1 MLVRSKEARLAVD
14 DLKQKQR
21 TMWGAGPFER
31 IEPNLG
37 EMHAT
42 VVERLGARPG
52 ERWLDIGCG
61 TGGAAFLAAEAG
73 ADVTGLDLS
82 PVLIETARERAAER
96 GLELRLDAGD
106 AESLPYGD
114 ASFDVVCSTVGIM
127 FAPDQEAAAAE
138 LARVCRPGGR
148 IGIASWRAEGAGG
161 ELFRV
166 MAPFQPPPPPGLVS
180 PFEWGRE
187 DGVQRLIADAFD
199 LRFEEQ
205 ESAIEAPSAD
215 AVWEVFS
222 TSFGPL
228 KTLAASLE
236 PDRRE
241 ELHEAFVEFFD
252 RYPSNGGIRQP
263 RTYLIALGTRR

>member
-1 MLVRSKEARLAVD
+1 MAFD

-37 EMHAT
+37 EMHAA

-61 TGGAAFLAAEAG
+61 AGGAAFLACGAG

-82 PVLIETARERAAER
+82 PVLIETARARAAER
-96 GLELRLDAGD
+96 GLDLRLDAGD
-106 AESLPYGD
+106 AESLPYAD
-114 ASFDVVCSTVGIM
+114 ASFDVVCSTVGVM
-127 FAPDQEAAAAE
+127 FAPNQEAAAAE
-138 LARVCRPGGR
+138 LVRVCRPGGR
-148 IGIASWRAEGAGG
+148 IGIASWRGEGAGG

-166 MAPFQPPPPPGLVS
+166 MAPFQPPPPPGLAS

-187 DGVQRLIADAFD
+187 EGVERLLGNAFD
-199 LRFEEQ
+199 LEFEEQ
-205 ESAIEAPSAD
+205 ESAIEAPTAE

-228 KTLAASLE
+228 KTLAGSLE
-236 PDRRE
+236 PERRE
-241 ELHEAFVEFFD
+241 ELHAAFVEFFE
-252 RYPSNGGIRQP
+252 RYPSDDGGIRQP
-263 RTYLIALGTRR
+263 RPYLIALGTRR